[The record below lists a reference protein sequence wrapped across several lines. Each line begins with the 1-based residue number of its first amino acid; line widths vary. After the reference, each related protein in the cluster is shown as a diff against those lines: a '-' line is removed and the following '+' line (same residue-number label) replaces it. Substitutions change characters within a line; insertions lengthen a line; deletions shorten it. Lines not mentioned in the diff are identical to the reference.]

1 MTSNLTLTS
10 FDAVPEHMEHLGMI
24 AKSLGLTRAAL
35 LRLLIARYVR
45 RAAKQAAGK

>member
-10 FDAVPEHMEHLGMI
+10 FDCVPEHMERLGAI
-24 AKSLGLTRAAL
+24 AKSLGLTRSAL

-45 RAAKQAAGK
+45 RETRKK